1 MADELKMIQRDE
13 YPEPR
18 LFDRDGNLY
27 AEVSVPTSL
36 WHLFGTNAKRRLAL
50 KTNIKKIAE
59 RRLWQKANQI
69 YDEFDRRQLEYIQE
83 HQNEFEKKLLRIDE
97 ACASRIIR
105 FGKAINYNKGN
116 IPELSA
122 KTPMNELIKL
132 RNFLEFKKEDMRNQN
147 VRQYS
152 DPSDP
157 EKMAMD
163 IRNHQDNPDERLD
176 HGFTREQAQA
186 WSQYTTQGVHTLW
199 QDLFNLAAE
208 KQGLEP
214 PKLPIPSNEDLKVF
228 DPKKIGKLQEAIKI
242 MFDYDTSSRDFQQF
256 MDKEWQKYITDF
268 DVKSGARLPTTASPK
283 PKQISD
289 YFNEWDEKLHRD
301 FDRVNTINKLK
312 RSIRLFKNL
321 VGNLVL
327 DQIEPH
333 HAYEFADAQLVNN
346 PDVALKTLQNYNWGC
361 QEYFKY
367 LVERG
372 IIKNNPFWGINLG
385 RRGKRPKSWQPFT
398 RDELYEVFRYDWDE
412 ELRLLLALL
421 VVTGMRLEE
430 AVELTWERFNDT
442 EYQGIRYFSLLSTGF
457 EEVNVKTESSVR
469 YVIIHQD
476 LELPPVLKT
485 GRLFSFRHGEAGQ
498 RINPV
503 LETLFN
509 NPRKRVH
516 SFRRT
521 FKLMY
526 RDEGV
531 DEHSIDALIGHAEGD
546 ASKRAYARVCVPRR
560 HELLSRLRHPWLKS
574 GPKG

>member
-1 MADELKMIQRDE
+1 MEDQKNFLKDDYFDLAIKWEKFNSYKWDKIYNSIDEDPDM
-13 YPEPR
+13 
-18 LFDRDGNLY
+18 
-27 AEVSVPTSL
+27 
-36 WHLFGTNAKRRLAL
+36 
-50 KTNIKKIAE
+50 KTNLWKIG
-59 RRLWQKANQI
+59 
-69 YDEFDRRQLEYIQE
+69 DYIDVKDKI
-83 HQNEFEKKLLRIDE
+83 N
-97 ACASRIIR
+97 AWAPARIIDIDT
-105 FGKAINYNKGN
+105 GQ
-116 IPELSA
+116 SS
-122 KTPMNELIKL
+122 
-132 RNFLEFKKEDMRNQN
+132 FLELYYR
-147 VRQYS
+147 RY
-152 DPSDP
+152 
-157 EKMAMD
+157 
-163 IRNHQDNPDERLD
+163 H
-176 HGFTREQAQA
+176 
-186 WSQYTTQGVHTLW
+186 
-199 QDLFNLAAE
+199 
-208 KQGLEP
+208 
-214 PKLPIPSNEDLKVF
+214 
-228 DPKKIGKLQEAIKI
+228 
-242 MFDYDTSSRDFQQF
+242 
-256 MDKEWQKYITDF
+256 
-268 DVKSGARLPTTASPK
+268 VKFLGW
-283 PKQISD
+283 SD

-412 ELRLLLALL
+412 ELRVLLALL
-421 VVTGMRLEE
+421 VVTGIRLEE
-430 AVELTWERFNDT
+430 AVEPTWERFNDT

-546 ASKRAYARVCVPRR
+546 ASKRAYAGVGVPRR
-560 HELLSRLRHPWLKS
+560 HELLSRLRHPWLNS
-574 GPKG
+574 SPKG